1 MRVILR
7 ILPIA
12 CMLALLIAP
21 QEGVMAQSVELGD
34 GFIDHGVATPISN
47 HRGTVATVDGD
58 GDPVVLSWLMDHRGC
73 YSLLMV
79 NALTG
84 EYEQF
89 ETPQVGDSPFA
100 SVLASNNRYYTH
112 YGSTFMEFDPAA
124 REFTFSE
131 RTVARV
137 AMSMTEADDGTIWA
151 ATYPNSA
158 VCSYNPETGDFRDYG
173 SVYEQNWAQYP
184 RDVAVD
190 DQGWVYFGIGNTAS
204 QMIILDPDSGE
215 ATAVVPEDERV
226 HGRCP
231 LWRGVDGKVYGR
243 NADQWYMLYE
253 GVATRIEGEP
263 DVERKPIIESSQSL
277 FHRSFPTGH
286 TLVSLNLVDR
296 VLTVETPEGETLTRE
311 FDYESE
317 GAHSMGMAAASDGTI
332 CGGTAFPMRFFSY
345 DPSTDEWIN
354 REAYGQWNTVAPAE
368 TLFYIG
374 GYGGGF
380 LLEWNPQEE
389 WVRTERDNAES
400 NPRFLTQ
407 VTPTIHR
414 PHDLLVHP
422 GGQYVVLAGTPGY
435 GHTGGGLLFWDREAE
450 EEQVLT
456 HEQLVQDQSIM
467 SMVALPRNEL
477 LCGTT
482 ISAGT
487 GGEVKAEVAEL
498 FILDM
503 ETKQIKWR
511 EVFEDATSISDLMV
525 TPTGLVYGVANY
537 ERFFVFAPSTRQI
550 IKEIDLEESGFGRTN
565 GQQGPRIFVQGPGDR
580 IFMLFQK
587 GIAEIDT
594 RKHEH
599 EIEMLAE
606 SPVAIGPGGDYLD
619 GRIYFGH
626 GSHVYSWPVP
636 DAE

>member
-1 MRVILR
+1 
-7 ILPIA
+7 
-12 CMLALLIAP
+12 
-21 QEGVMAQSVELGD
+21 MAQNVDLGN

-47 HRGTVATVDGD
+47 HRGTVATVDGN
-58 GDPVVLSWLMDHRGC
+58 GDPVVLSWLMDHRGGYC
-73 YSLLMV
+73 LLMV
-79 NALTG
+79 NARTG

-89 ETPQVGDSPFA
+89 TTPQIGDSPFA
-100 SVLASNNRYYTH
+100 SVLSSRNRFYTH
-112 YGSTFMEFDPAA
+112 YGSTFMEFDPVK

-131 RTVARV
+131 KTVPRV

-158 VCSYNPETGDFRDYG
+158 VCSYSPDTGEFRDYG
-173 SVYEQNWAQYP
+173 SVYQQNWAQYP

-190 DQGWVYFGIGNTAS
+190 DRGWVYFGVGNTAS
-204 QMIILDPDSGE
+204 QLLILDPETGE
-215 ATAVVPEDERV
+215 ATPVIPEDERV

-231 LWRGVDGKVYGR
+231 VWRGVDGKCYGR
-243 NADQWYMLYE
+243 NAEQWYELYE
-253 GVATRIEGEP
+253 GSATAIEAAP
-263 DVERKPIIESSQSL
+263 DVAPKTIIEDSQGL

-286 TLVSLNLVDR
+286 TLRSLDLVNR
-296 VLTVETPEGETLTRE
+296 RLVVVTPEGETVTHE

-345 DPSTDEWIN
+345 NPRTDEWIN
-354 REAYGQWNTVAPAE
+354 REAYGQWNTIAPTS
-368 TLFYIG
+368 TLFYVG

-380 LLEWNPQEE
+380 LLEWNPAKK
-389 WVRTERDNAES
+389 WVRTEKGNPRS

-422 GGQYVVLAGTPGY
+422 DGRYVILAGTPGY
-435 GHTGGGLLFWDREAE
+435 GWTGGGLLFWDRETDSQE
-450 EEQVLT
+450 VLT
-456 HEQLVQDQSIM
+456 HEQLVENQSVM
-467 SMVALPRNEL
+467 SMVALPRGEL

-482 ISAGT
+482 IAAGT

-511 EVFEDATSISDLMV
+511 EVFEGATTISDMIV
-525 TPTGLVYGVANY
+525 SPTGLVYGVANY
-537 ERFFVFAPSTRQI
+537 GRFFVFAPATREVI
-550 IKEIDLEESGFGRTN
+550 IERDLEAQFGRTN
-565 GQQGPRIFVQGPGDR
+565 SQQGPRIFVQGPGDR
-580 IFMLFQK
+580 IFMLFQS

-594 RKHEH
+594 TPHSH
-599 EIEMLAE
+599 EITMLAE
-606 SPVAIGPGGDYLD
+606 SPIRIGPGGDYLD
-619 GRIYFGH
+619 GRIYFGS